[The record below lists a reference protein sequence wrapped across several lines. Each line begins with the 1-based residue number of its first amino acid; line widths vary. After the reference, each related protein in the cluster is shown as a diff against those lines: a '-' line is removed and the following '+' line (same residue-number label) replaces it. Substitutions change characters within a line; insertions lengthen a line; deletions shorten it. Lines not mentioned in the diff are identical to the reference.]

1 MHRPVNPNATSDLER
16 LTLSTP
22 IDILVVDDEVGIR
35 SLLQEIL
42 EDEGYTVRLAQNA
55 AEARQLRRARL
66 PAVTLLDIWMPDAD
80 GVTLLKEW
88 KSAGELATPVVMLSG
103 HATIETAVEATR
115 IGAFD
120 FLEKP
125 IGLAKLLATVERA
138 LKASEVRRAR
148 PIDLSALGQSP
159 AIFDVQMR
167 LSALIA
173 DRRPILLTG
182 ETGVGFLECARALH
196 EPNTP
201 WVQLESGQRLIHSPL
216 EILETARGGLLFC
229 PEVALLS
236 RSEQRSLGFL
246 INKMN
251 AYGVRIVCGSSE
263 PLGML
268 SGEGRFDPT
277 LYALL
282 SACSVL
288 IPPLRARRSD
298 LPALI
303 DRCALAFAPDGPA
316 RLTPEVR
323 SQLENA
329 PWPGNLIQLQSVLSS
344 LLLASNDVVSV
355 EHLQAILGDLRTEE
369 PDTRPQ
375 LPPEFFDL
383 PLREAREAFERVYFE
398 HLLGRES
405 SNMSRV
411 ADKAGLERTHLYRK
425 LKQLNIRFP
434 RRVASEP

>member
-1 MHRPVNPNATSDLER
+1 MS
-16 LTLSTP
+16 SP
-22 IDILVVDDEVGIR
+22 IDILVVDDEIGIR

-42 EDEGYTVRLAQNA
+42 EDEGYSVRLAENA
-55 AEARQLRRARL
+55 AQARAERRARQ
-66 PAVTLLDIWMPDAD
+66 PAVTLLDIWMPDTD

-88 KSAGELATPVVMLSG
+88 KSAGELSTPVIMLSG

-125 IGLAKLLATVERA
+125 IGLAKLLATVRRA
-138 LKASEVRRAR
+138 LKASAVRRQR
-148 PIDLSALGQSP
+148 TVDLSSLGCSP
-159 AIFDVQMR
+159 AILDVQMR
-167 LSALIA
+167 ISALLA
-173 DRRPILLTG
+173 ERRPILLTG
-182 ETGVGFLECARALH
+182 ETGAGFLECARAIH
-196 EPNTP
+196 EPDTP
-201 WVQLESGQRLIHSPL
+201 WVQIEPGQPWVSSPL
-216 EILETARGGLLFC
+216 AVLEAARGGLLFC
-229 PEVALLS
+229 PEVALLT
-236 RSEQRSLGFL
+236 RSEQRSLAFL
-246 INKMN
+246 VNKMAGHN
-251 AYGVRIVCGSSE
+251 VCIVCSSSE

-268 SGEGRFDPT
+268 SGEGRFDPP

-298 LPALI
+298 LPGLI
-303 DRCALAFAPDGPA
+303 DAYASTFALDGPA
-316 RLTPEVR
+316 RLSAEVR
-323 SQLENA
+323 AHLESA

-344 LLLASNDVVSV
+344 LLLSSNESISLAHV
-355 EHLQAILGDLRTEE
+355 HAILGDFGKEE
-369 PDTRPQ
+369 EQPGPY

-398 HLLGRES
+398 NLLGRES

-411 ADKAGLERTHLYRK
+411 ADRAGLERTHLYRK

-434 RRVASEP
+434 RRAASE